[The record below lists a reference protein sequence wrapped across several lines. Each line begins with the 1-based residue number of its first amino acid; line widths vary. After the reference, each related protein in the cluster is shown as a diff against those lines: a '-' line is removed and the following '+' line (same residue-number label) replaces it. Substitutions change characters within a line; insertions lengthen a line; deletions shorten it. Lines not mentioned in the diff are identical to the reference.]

1 MEKWGDR
8 KEKREEKRDP
18 AARPG
23 WISCTP
29 FERSMSCLSGGGFRG
44 RCQRCAF
51 EKAKRYRE
59 WAVERDGERR
69 GGFSRDKG
77 RGEEE
82 EGGGR
87 MEERKTAFL
96 PTEFSVTLKSVFVPS
111 DSHVP
116 VEVHAPAGMQIA
128 NAPGVPKPIL
138 LFSLPL
144 PLLLPRRRIRAY
156 RLDSKM
162 MDGFDGEEEF
172 LRYFRAWI
180 LERVHL

>member
-1 MEKWGDR
+1 
-8 KEKREEKRDP
+8 
-18 AARPG
+18 
-23 WISCTP
+23 
-29 FERSMSCLSGGGFRG
+29 
-44 RCQRCAF
+44 
-51 EKAKRYRE
+51 
-59 WAVERDGERR
+59 
-69 GGFSRDKG
+69 
-77 RGEEE
+77 
-82 EGGGR
+82 